1 MVIEIGKCLVSTEI
15 LTEFFCCDYAKCKG
29 CCCVVGDS
37 GAPLEEGEAASLS
50 SQAKDYDAFL
60 AEDGKREICSQG
72 YSVVDKDGDTV
83 TPLVPSDGRCAYSVI
98 NPDGFTWCAVE
109 KGFEKSCSGI
119 RKPLSCWIF
128 PIRLKTF
135 STGFTGLMLSREHLC
150 SDAFRLGK
158 EKGIKVYQFLREPI
172 EFKFGKEFY
181 EELCR
186 AEKMMKEGF

>member
-1 MVIEIGKCLVSTEI
+1 MINEIGKCLVSTEI
-15 LTEFFCCDYAKCKG
+15 LTEYYCCDYSRCKG

-37 GAPLEEGEAASLS
+37 GAPLEESEAESLE
-50 SQAKDYDAFL
+50 SQAADYDIFL
-60 AEDGKREICSQG
+60 ADDGKKEIQLQG
-72 YSVVDKDGDTV
+72 YSVIDKDGDRV
-83 TPLVPSDGRCAYSVI
+83 TPLVPSDGRCAYSVT

-109 KGFEKSCSGI
+109 KGFEKCSKGI

-150 SDAFRLGK
+150 SDAFKLGK

-172 EFKFGKEFY
+172 VHKFGAEFY
-181 EELCR
+181 EELCQ

>member
-1 MVIEIGKCLVSTEI
+1 MIIEIGKCLVSTEI
-15 LTEFFCCDYAKCKG
+15 LTEYFCCDYSKCKG

-37 GAPLEEGEAASLS
+37 GAPLEGCEAESLE
-50 SQAKDYDAFL
+50 SQAPDYDIFL
-60 AEDGKREICSQG
+60 AGDGKKEILSQG
-72 YSVVDKDGDTV
+72 YSIIDKDGDRV
-83 TPLVPSDGRCAYSVI
+83 TPLVPSDGRCAYSVT

-109 KGFEKSCSGI
+109 KGFEKCGKGI

-128 PIRLKTF
+128 PIRLKVF

-150 SDAFRLGK
+150 SDAFKLGK

-172 EFKFGKEFY
+172 VHKFGGEFY
-181 EELCR
+181 EELCQ

>member
-15 LTEFFCCDYAKCKG
+15 LTEYFCCDYSRCKG

-37 GAPLEEGEAASLS
+37 GAPLESGEAEKLAAQSG
-50 SQAKDYDAFL
+50 DYSAFL
-60 AEDGKREICSQG
+60 AEDGKREIQSQG
-72 YSVVDKDGDTV
+72 YSVIDIDGDRV
-83 TPLVPSDGRCAYSVI
+83 TPLVPSDSRCACSVTDK
-98 NPDGFTWCAVE
+98 NGFTWCAVE
-109 KGFEKSCSGI
+109 KGFEKTCRGI

-128 PIRLKTF
+128 PIRLKVF

-150 SDAFRLGK
+150 SDGFRLGK

-172 EFKFGKEFY
+172 EYKFGKEFY
-181 EELCR
+181 QELCQ

>member
-1 MVIEIGKCLVSTEI
+1 M
-15 LTEFFCCDYAKCKG
+15 
-29 CCCVVGDS
+29 
-37 GAPLEEGEAASLS
+37 
-50 SQAKDYDAFL
+50 
-60 AEDGKREICSQG
+60 
-72 YSVVDKDGDTV
+72 
-83 TPLVPSDGRCAYSVI
+83 
-98 NPDGFTWCAVE
+98 E
-109 KGFEKSCSGI
+109 KGFEKCSKGI

-150 SDAFRLGK
+150 SDAFKLGK

-181 EELCR
+181 QELCQ